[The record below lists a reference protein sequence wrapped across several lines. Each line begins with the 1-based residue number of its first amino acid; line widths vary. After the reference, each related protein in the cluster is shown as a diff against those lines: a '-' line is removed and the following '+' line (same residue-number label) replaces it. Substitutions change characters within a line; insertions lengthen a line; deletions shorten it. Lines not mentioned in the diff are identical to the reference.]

1 MIRLYTS
8 MFLIVILASLTS
20 CDKKQNNV
28 LTDQKLNL
36 IETAKVNRRNFDRR
50 VTGYGYVKPLR
61 EENIVVYTQGI
72 IKQIWI
78 KEGEMV
84 KRGQNILS
92 IEGYYRVKAKES
104 GISYNSTADNNNI
117 VKVAPISGY
126 IASLC
131 KIVGNAVSSGEII
144 TSVVDLKNMLIEIE
158 VFGNKAGLV
167 KTGQIATIIHNHNK
181 FEGKVVSISSI
192 INPQSGGRTV
202 GIKIVQPQSPKLF
215 PGDFVKAEIIVKK
228 HNGVVAVPQN
238 AVLNDNG
245 NKIVLVKNE
254 KGYQKT
260 DVSTGLKDKEYIE
273 IVNGLKDNE
282 TVITTGAYE
291 IFNKDINE
299 KIKIED

>member
-8 MFLIVILASLTS
+8 IFLIVILASLTS

-28 LTDQKLNL
+28 PADQKLNL
-36 IETAKVNRRNFDRR
+36 IETAKASRINLVRKI
-50 VTGYGYVKPLR
+50 TGYGYVKPLR
-61 EENIVVYTQGI
+61 EENIVVYTKGI
-72 IKQIWI
+72 IKQIWV
-78 KEGEMV
+78 KEGERV
-84 KRGQNILS
+84 KKGQKILS

-104 GISYNSTADNNNI
+104 GIPYNSATGNNNI

-126 IASLC
+126 ITSLR
-131 KIVGNAVSSGEII
+131 KIVGNAVNSSEII
-144 TSVVDLKNMLIEIE
+144 TSIVDLKNMLIKIE

-167 KTGQIATIIHNHNK
+167 KTGQIAMVIHNHNK
-181 FEGKVVSISSI
+181 IKGKVVSISSI

-202 GIKIVQPQSPKLF
+202 GIKIVQPQFPKLF
-215 PGDFVKAEIIVKK
+215 PGDFVKAEVIVEK
-228 HNGVVAVPQN
+228 HNGVVAVPQD

-273 IVNGLKDNE
+273 IVNGLKGNE
-282 TVITTGAYE
+282 TIITTGAYE
-291 IFNKDINE
+291 TFNKDINE